1 MSKKSRIKELEQTVA
16 DLSEHI
22 GKLNNIV
29 FHLRLDL
36 NQKLAKPTLYGKST
50 IFDGPYESTFELHRH
65 PTIPD
70 FIPDINHD
78 LKPSFVLES
87 DHD

>member
-16 DLSEHI
+16 DMSAHI

-29 FHLRLDL
+29 FHLREDL
-36 NQKLAKPTLYGKST
+36 KSLAMRPDNGPTLYGPSN
-50 IFDGPYESTFELHRH
+50 IFNEH

-70 FIPDINHD
+70 HQP
-78 LKPSFVLES
+78 FVLELARFTGVETGT
-87 DHD
+87 